1 MEDFLVKTAQYASNF
16 GSNSKSV
23 SHDLYCAHGGGGDE
37 GLEVFWRHFMFN
49 GVEYLYYLYISPGRS
64 TFSIIMVVEVT
75 DETFDSF
82 VASNKHAVIDCWAV
96 WCGPCRMLS
105 PVIEEL
111 SQERE
116 KVAFG
121 KLNVDQN
128 RATPMKYGIMSIP
141 TLLYFK
147 DGQLVDKTI
156 GALSKSA
163 LGDRLDKLTV

>member
-1 MEDFLVKTAQYASNF
+1 
-16 GSNSKSV
+16 
-23 SHDLYCAHGGGGDE
+23 
-37 GLEVFWRHFMFN
+37 
-49 GVEYLYYLYISPGRS
+49 
-64 TFSIIMVVEVT
+64 MVVEVT

-82 VASNKHAVIDCWAV
+82 VPSNKHAVIDCWAV